1 MKNVLL
7 VLLALLCLSGCKY
20 VVRDPTTYQ
29 AEVMMLSMGMERQAT
44 LLQDYIGKY
53 CECKDGKFTTE
64 NCRQS
69 ADAVV
74 MVKTR
79 MSWHKDMMLYLGGI
93 TTVRPPKEADIP
105 APETLCPK
113 KLPI

>member
-1 MKNVLL
+1 MKKLVFVLL
-7 VLLALLCLSGCKY
+7 VFLSLSGCKY
-20 VVRDPTTYQ
+20 VVRDPVVYQ
-29 AEVMMLSMGMERQAT
+29 AEINMLSMGMTRQAT
-44 LLQDYIGKY
+44 LLESYIGKY
-53 CECKDGKFTTE
+53 CDCKDGKFTTE
-64 NCRQS
+64 ECRQA

-93 TTVRPPKEADIP
+93 TETRPPKEIEIP

-113 KLPI
+113 R